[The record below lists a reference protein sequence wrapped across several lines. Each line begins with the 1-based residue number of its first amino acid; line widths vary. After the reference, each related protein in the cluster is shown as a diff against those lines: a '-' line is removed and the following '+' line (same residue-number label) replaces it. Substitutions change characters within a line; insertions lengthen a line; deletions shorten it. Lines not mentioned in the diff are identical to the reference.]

1 MLTKVFLLYPEAN
14 VIELI
19 ERYFITFSTWD
30 WHYPLRIKNKQNKEE
45 KQEKNI
51 TIYTTTHPEHSIT
64 SKITKTNQHIILNA
78 LIFGNYF
85 Y

>member
-1 MLTKVFLLYPEAN
+1 LVNFLKKV
-14 VIELI
+14 LI
-19 ERYFITFSTWD
+19 KLIYLRD

-78 LIFGNYF
+78 LLFGNYF
-85 Y
+85 